1 MFVAFTKLIFFPGI
15 YRQVK
20 HDVEDDGL
28 MECIDQF
35 GVELPTGLFFGL
47 SAQTGDLS
55 GWFIVNNKGLRTT

>member
-1 MFVAFTKLIFFPGI
+1 M
-15 YRQVK
+15 K

-28 MECIDQF
+28 MECIDQS

-55 GWFIVNNKGLRTT
+55 GLKLTIET

>member
-1 MFVAFTKLIFFPGI
+1 M
-15 YRQVK
+15 K

-28 MECIDQF
+28 MECVDQF

-55 GWFIVNNKGLRTT
+55 GWLIVNNRGLERNS